1 MQQLQWLHFTATLS
15 VSSECL
21 PFAKHCDGF
30 LLQLTW
36 GEAALTIIR
45 ALPALHLTGIAHCL
59 QRNQTDAHFFWKEDM
74 SETEPLAN
82 ALKLHFH
89 LLLWSMFL
97 LFRRKLFWILFRG
110 FVSSEWAFTFLFF
123 LPNDLTHHSTRNSP
137 LTSREV
143 TDTVLSVFSINEWE
157 PLLSQMWGLFEEV
170 APSHFGC

>member
-1 MQQLQWLHFTATLS
+1 MTSFHSHSLSQFWVFALCKALWWFSLTADMKRGCTYHYQGSTSPASYWYCTLS
-15 VSSECL
+15 
-21 PFAKHCDGF
+21 AKK
-30 LLQLTW
+30 
-36 GEAALTIIR
+36 
-45 ALPALHLTGIAHCL
+45 
-59 QRNQTDAHFFWKEDM
+59 QTDAHFFWKEDM

-157 PLLSQMWGLFEEV
+157 PLFSQMWGLFEEV